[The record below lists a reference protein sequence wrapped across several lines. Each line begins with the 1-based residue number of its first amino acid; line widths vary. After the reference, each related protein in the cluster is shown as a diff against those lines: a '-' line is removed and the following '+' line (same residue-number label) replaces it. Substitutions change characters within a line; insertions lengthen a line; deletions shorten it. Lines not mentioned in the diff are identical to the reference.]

1 MPTRTII
8 RTMGVL
14 LPALLAFTSVTRAE
28 APPAKSMSVDKIAY
42 QGWPEAYR
50 LSNGTVDV
58 VVVPAVG
65 RIMRFGPVGGANLL
79 WENPKLAGHPAS
91 PGKEWANFGGDK
103 VWPWPQDDWP
113 QRAGRAWPPPVAADQ
128 AAHTVEPRGDSI
140 RMTSPVIEG
149 YGVRIVR
156 DVRLEPTGTRLTID
170 SRLENAEK
178 PADFAIAAWTVTQFP
193 RPDQLFARV
202 LPDSTLKDGYRPLS
216 DEKWQGVRALEGGR
230 VFVAGPQSKGV
241 KLGFDADL
249 LAWRKGPDLVIGR
262 ASFPDSDA
270 SPKPAE
276 RGQMWNNT
284 DPAYIELEFTA
295 PLAVPAKQKL
305 PTLRTTWEWQQIP
318 ADETPEAM
326 ARRLM
331 R

>member
-1 MPTRTII
+1 MPTRP
-8 RTMGVL
+8 RLRAAGFVVSGL
-14 LPALLAFTSVTRAE
+14 LISLSLSCQSDGPAAKPVSVEKT
-28 APPAKSMSVDKIAY
+28 AY

-58 VVVPAVG
+58 VIVPAIG
-65 RIMRFGPVGGANLL
+65 RIMRYGPVGGANLL

-103 VWPWPQDDWP
+103 VWPWPQDEWP

-128 AAHTVEPRGDSI
+128 AAFTVEPRGDSL
-140 RMTSPVIEG
+140 RMTSPTIEG

-156 DVRLEPTGTRLTID
+156 DVRLDPAGTRLTID
-170 SRLENAEK
+170 SRLETAEK

-193 RPDQLFARV
+193 RPDQLFART
-202 LPDSTLKDGYRPLS
+202 LPDSTLKEGYRPLS
-216 DEKWQGVRALEGGR
+216 DPKWDGVRALEGR

-270 SPKPAE
+270 SPKPGE

-295 PLAVPAKQKL
+295 PLATPAKQKL

-318 ADETPEAM
+318 ADETAG
-326 ARRLM
+326 AVAKRLE